1 VYVADYVDRH
11 TFECVDRTLDMMM
24 FGIDEGVAR
33 LFNKDAARFPL
44 DSDVTRAAR
53 IDQLLPGSSIQ
64 EHVFEPCGYSMNGL
78 LRDAYW
84 TIHITPES
92 HCSYASF
99 ETNLRMRD
107 YSALVRAVLAIFK
120 PLRFTMTLFADEHG
134 IKLMNRMP
142 FDPLVIVPQPLI
154 APSLPPAADAAAVA
168 AATAAAAAA
177 YEVDAEGN
185 TAYPLAAAAT
195 AGGAAAAP
203 TEPLHVSAPTALNYL
218 QSLKGGSE
226 FLGYSSHMA
235 NYTLVTDAEAA
246 AKLATRRAR

>member
-1 VYVADYVDRH
+1 MAK
-11 TFECVDRTLDMMM
+11 
-24 FGIDEGVAR
+24 
-33 LFNKDAARFPL
+33 LFNKDPVRFPL
-44 DSDVTRAAR
+44 DRDVTRAAR

-64 EHVFEPCGYSMNGL
+64 EHAFEPCGYSMNGL

-107 YSALVRAVLAIFK
+107 YSALVRAVLAIFQ
-120 PLRFTMTLFADEHG
+120 PTRFTMTLFADEHG

-142 FDPLVIVPQPLI
+142 FDQLIVVPRPLI
-154 APSLPPAADAAAVA
+154 APSPPPAVDAAAVA

-185 TAYPLAAAAT
+185 TAYPSAAVAA

-203 TEPLHVSAPTALNYL
+203 AKPLHISAPTALNYM
-218 QSLKGGSE
+218 QSLKCGSE

-235 NYTLVTDAEAA
+235 NYTRVTDAQAA
-246 AKLATRRAR
+246 ATKLATPRARYIIGDRLAELKRSAKVRTESM